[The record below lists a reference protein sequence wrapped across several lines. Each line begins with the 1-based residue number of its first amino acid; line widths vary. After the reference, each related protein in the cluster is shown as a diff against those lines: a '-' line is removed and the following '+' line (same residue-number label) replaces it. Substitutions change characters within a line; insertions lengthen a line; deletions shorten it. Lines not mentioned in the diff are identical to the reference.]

1 MSYDEQEMNREHQL
15 FWDRFLKLTAV
26 TTGGIILI
34 LVLMA
39 LFLL

>member
-1 MSYDEQEMNREHQL
+1 MSYDQDQMNREHQMIWQS
-15 FWDRFLKLTAV
+15 FMKLTV
-26 TTGGIILI
+26 ITTGGIILI